1 LLAMSASVAGAA
13 GIAGIDSHHRD
24 TVELSFVFEKA
35 PQLEERPSAHLR
47 PLLFAEPSPITDA
60 TEVFNGDAASGV
72 FGAKHKR
79 FADNVILVAAE
90 AGFLR
95 PDPLHGPAGVLAG
108 SSFVLA
114 GHLPPEGTPDAEIL
128 LADGFNSLPGDDLPV
143 AGGDDLFDAEIDTKK
158 LFDLDGSLVRQVN
171 GAKKVELPVAIDK
184 IALTLDPVKSR
195 LLVFAEHDREQ
206 LPTFQREQADAIH
219 AFETHQPLIVGHG
232 PVGLEFRTS
241 FSVPLKTLN
250 CLTDGTDSHLTRQ
263 AELLPMFA
271 VAEFVDTRLAEPHGL
286 E

>member
-79 FADNVILVAAE
+79 FADNVILMAAE

-114 GHLPPEGTPDAEIL
+114 GHLPPERPPDAEIF
-128 LADGFNSLPGDDLPV
+128 LADSLNSLPGDDLPV
-143 AGGDDLFDAEIDTKK
+143 AGGGELLNAKSDATELAD
-158 LFDLDGSLVRQVN
+158 FHWSFVGQVDARQQ
-171 GAKKVELPVAIDK
+171 VELALAIDQ

-219 AFETHQPLIVGHG
+219 AFETHHPLV
-232 PVGLEFRTS
+232 V
-241 FSVPLKTLN
+241 
-250 CLTDGTDSHLTRQ
+250 
-263 AELLPMFA
+263 
-271 VAEFVDTRLAEPHGL
+271 
-286 E
+286 